1 MRLLLIAYEFPPSP
15 SPQSLRW
22 TYLARELDLL
32 GHEVHVL
39 TADLGGETPG
49 LPALP
54 ARIRVHRTYPGP
66 VRGMLAYLRK
76 RRQRK
81 MEAGLVSTQDG
92 VQDVGALET
101 VIRPPRNWKQRVSE
115 GIQAVAQYIHFPD
128 IRGEWRPWGRRALHQ
143 LLTTVSPDVVISS
156 HEPATTIELAL
167 LAKRRGFHWIADLGD
182 PVLASYTPARWRRR
196 SAKLERAMC
205 QEADLL
211 TVTTD
216 ATVALMQKRH
226 GREGAFLVLPQGHD
240 SRRTPGASA
249 GVAFERDR
257 LELLYTGSF
266 YLFRRPD
273 ALLAGLLAVP
283 EARLTIA
290 AITVPE
296 SVMEAARRAPSQI
309 RLLGFRPHGAILD
322 LQRNADLLVNI
333 ANDDMTQI
341 PGKVNEYLGAGRPL
355 LNLGPGNDPV
365 SRVLTHLKRGW
376 NCDNEAHAIADC
388 LRARL
393 ADKSALELDSKLDLS
408 SGPVSDI
415 SWTEIAARL
424 DLALAE
430 MTTDTRSPINSG

>member
-76 RRQRK
+76 RRQRQID
-81 MEAGLVSTQDG
+81 AGRVSSQDG
-92 VQDVGALET
+92 GEEAVGLET

-115 GIQAVAQYIHFPD
+115 GIQTVAQFVHFPD
-128 IRGEWRPWGRRALHQ
+128 IRGEWRPWGRRALHR
-143 LLTTVSPDVVISS
+143 LLTTLDPDVVISS

-167 LAKRRGFHWIADLGD
+167 QAKRRGFPWVADLGD

-196 SAKLERAMC
+196 SEKLERTMC
-205 QEADLL
+205 READLL

-216 ATVALMQKRH
+216 ATVALMQKRY
-226 GREGAFLVLPQGHD
+226 GCEGASLVLPQGHD
-240 SRRTPGASA
+240 SRRRPRASA
-249 GVAFERDR
+249 DVVFQQDR

-273 ALLAGLLAVP
+273 ALLAALRAVP

-290 AITVPE
+290 AVTVPE
-296 SVMEAARRAPSQI
+296 SVLEAARRAPSQV
-309 RLLGFRPHGAILD
+309 RLLGFRPHSAILD
-322 LQRNADLLVNI
+322 LQRSADLLVNI

-341 PGKVNEYLGAGRPL
+341 PGKANEYLGAGRPM

-365 SRVLTHLKRGW
+365 SAVITRLNRGW
-376 NCDNEAHAIADC
+376 NCLNEADAIADC
-388 LRARL
+388 LRQRL
-393 ADKSALELDSKLDLS
+393 ADKSARALDRNLDLS
-408 SGPVSDI
+408 PESVADV
-415 SWTEIAARL
+415 SWTAIAARL
-424 DLALAE
+424 DAALARIA
-430 MTTDTRSPINSG
+430 TGGGNRISSG